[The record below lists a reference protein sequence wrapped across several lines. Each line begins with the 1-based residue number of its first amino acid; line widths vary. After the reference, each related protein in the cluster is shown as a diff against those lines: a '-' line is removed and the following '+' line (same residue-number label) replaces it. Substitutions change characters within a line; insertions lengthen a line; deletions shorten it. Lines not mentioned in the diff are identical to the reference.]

1 METPKQLRNLF
12 KVNNK
17 DTKMTSLTSFWCL
30 HSELWK
36 KFTNC
41 SDIPIVDFERIT
53 ADWEHLN
60 SKLTPAKLNS
70 ATSEFAVNPLVS

>member
-1 METPKQLRNLF
+1 METSIYSKLTIKTPKWR
-12 KVNNK
+12 
-17 DTKMTSLTSFWCL
+17 
-30 HSELWK
+30 WK
-36 KFTNC
+36 KFTHC

-70 ATSEFAVNPLVS
+70 VTSEFAVNPLVS